1 MSFWRS
7 YRALTPKTRLLFG
20 LGLMAWAGIGLYT
33 EPQVERALGMVPTR
47 EEQEEL
53 ERKLSIRI
61 SSVDRDDTKGR
72 S

>member
-1 MSFWRS
+1 
-7 YRALTPKTRLLFG
+7 
-20 LGLMAWAGIGLYT
+20 MAWAGIGLYT
-33 EPQVERALGMVPTR
+33 EPQVERALGMVPTK